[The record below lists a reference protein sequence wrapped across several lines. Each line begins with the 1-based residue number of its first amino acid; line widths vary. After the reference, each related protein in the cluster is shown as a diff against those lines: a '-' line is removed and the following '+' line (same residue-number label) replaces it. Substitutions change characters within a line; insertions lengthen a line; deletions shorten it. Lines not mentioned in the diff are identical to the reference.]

1 MSKLYFIKD
10 RSKFLA
16 QKEQAKQII
25 IIIIKALIIIIII
38 ISWRTNYALVLG
50 RDFTINL

>member
-25 IIIIKALIIIIII
+25 IIIIIKVIIIII